1 MTKIDGKFE
10 NKIRKVMDQSLDV
23 LDTGTLAEI
32 SRLKYRAMDAAEQK
46 RPRKP
51 VWVIAPVLVSLLF
64 IVLLNIPQ
72 QEGSKFA
79 DPALTELSILT
90 GSESLDFY
98 EEDIE
103 FYEWCSEVM
112 ATETN
117 MSDQRTA
124 VPVDTGTKHTAGTRE
139 GRSRVAKLGI
149 ARISWLI
156 RG

>member
-1 MTKIDGKFE
+1 MTKIDEKFE
-10 NKIRKVMDQSLDV
+10 HKIRNVMDQSLDD

-32 SRLKYRAMDAAEQK
+32 SRLKYRAMDAAEQQSS
-46 RPRKP
+46 RKP

-72 QEGSKFA
+72 QGGNKLA

-112 ATETN
+112 ATEAN

-139 GRSRVAKLGI
+139 GRSRVAKLGN

>member
-1 MTKIDGKFE
+1 MTKIDEKFE
-10 NKIRKVMDQSLDV
+10 HKIRNVMDQSLDD
-23 LDTGTLAEI
+23 LDSGTLAEI
-32 SRLKYRAMDAAEQK
+32 SRLKYRAMDAAEQQSS
-46 RPRKP
+46 RKP

-72 QEGSKFA
+72 QVGNKLA

-112 ATETN
+112 ATEAN

-139 GRSRVAKLGI
+139 GRSRVAKLGN